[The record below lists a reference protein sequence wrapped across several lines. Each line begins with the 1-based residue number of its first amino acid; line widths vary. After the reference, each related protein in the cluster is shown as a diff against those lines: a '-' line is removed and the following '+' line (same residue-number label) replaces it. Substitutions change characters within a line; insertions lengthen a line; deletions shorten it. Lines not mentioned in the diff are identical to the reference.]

1 MPIRRPPASS
11 RSPRDAFRHDART
24 TAIGQPPHLSGDAFD
39 VQPVIPDSD
48 DIMQTIRDLPG
59 LRQFLEKE
67 GHLIRWH
74 AEFNA

>member
-1 MPIRRPPASS
+1 VKITPGWDFLSGYS
-11 RSPRDAFRHDART
+11 VS
-24 TAIGQPPHLSGDAFD
+24 TAIMQGRRFEALGIAHFEEP
-39 VQPVIPDSD
+39 IPYY
-48 DIMQTIRDLPG
+48 DLPG